1 MEIFEN
7 SKKVEQKIQQSLEKS
22 GRSPQDLTVVAVT
35 KTKTIPQVEELY
47 QFGYRH
53 FAENRVEG
61 FLEKKEDMN
70 LPEVKWHFIGSLQ
83 TRKVKTVINEIDY
96 FHALDR
102 ESLAK
107 EINKRADHTIACFV
121 QVNVTGETSKHGV
134 SPDGLESFIHVLS
147 EFPMVKVVGLMTMAP
162 VDANESELHEC
173 FGRLK
178 NLQEVIEAK
187 QLEYAPCRHTSM
199 GMSNDYEIAIQ
210 EGASFV
216 RIGSAFFE

>member
-1 MEIFEN
+1 MNIFEN
-7 SKKVEQKIQQSLEKS
+7 FKKVEQKIQQNLEKS
-22 GRSPQDLTVVAVT
+22 SRSPQDLTVVAVT
-35 KTKTIPQVEELY
+35 KTKTIREVEELY

-61 FLEKKEDMN
+61 FLEKKETMN
-70 LPEVKWHFIGSLQ
+70 FPEVKWHFIGSLQ

-107 EINKRADHTIACFV
+107 EINKRADHTIACFI

-134 SPDGLESFIHVLS
+134 SPDGLESFIHSLS
-147 EFPMVKVVGLMTMAP
+147 ELPMIKVVGLMTMAP

-173 FGRLK
+173 FRTLK
-178 NLQEVIEAK
+178 NLQKIVEAQ
-187 QLEYAPCRHTSM
+187 QLEYAPCTYTSM

-210 EGASFV
+210 EGANFV